1 MEIDQITL
9 KTMLDKMNRQV
20 HVSYIARYI
29 LKQELDVT
37 TRVMEHLITENQIEE
52 SEFGTQYYV
61 RKSS

>member
-9 KTMLDKMNRQV
+9 KTMLDKMNRPV

-37 TRVMEHLITENQIEE
+37 SRVMEHLINQNQIEE
-52 SEFGTQYYV
+52 SEFGQQYYV

>member
-9 KTMLDKMNRQV
+9 KTMLDKMNRPV

-52 SEFGTQYYV
+52 SEFGKQYYV

>member
-9 KTMLDKMNRQV
+9 KTMLDKMNRPV

>member
-1 MEIDQITL
+1 
-9 KTMLDKMNRQV
+9 MLDKMNRPV

>member
-1 MEIDQITL
+1 MEIDQVTL
-9 KTMLDKMNRQV
+9 KTMLDKMNRPV

-52 SEFGTQYYV
+52 SEFGKQYYV

>member
-9 KTMLDKMNRQV
+9 KTMLDKMNRPV

-29 LKQELDVT
+29 LKQGLDVT

>member
-1 MEIDQITL
+1 MEIDQVTL
-9 KTMLDKMNRQV
+9 KTMLDKMNRPV

-52 SEFGTQYYV
+52 SKFGTQYYV

>member
-9 KTMLDKMNRQV
+9 QTMLDKMNRPV

>member
-1 MEIDQITL
+1 MEIDQVTL
-9 KTMLDKMNRQV
+9 KTMLDKMNRPV

-37 TRVMEHLITENQIEE
+37 TRVMEHLINQNQIEE
-52 SEFGTQYYV
+52 SEFGQQYYV

>member
-1 MEIDQITL
+1 MEIDQVTL
-9 KTMLDKMNRQV
+9 KTMLDKMNRPV

-37 TRVMEHLITENQIEE
+37 SRVMEHLINQNQIEE
-52 SEFGTQYYV
+52 SEFGQQYYV

>member
-9 KTMLDKMNRQV
+9 KTMLDKMNRPV

-61 RKSS
+61 SKSS

>member
-9 KTMLDKMNRQV
+9 KTMLDKMNRPV

-37 TRVMEHLITENQIEE
+37 TRVMEHLKTENQIEK

>member
-1 MEIDQITL
+1 MEIDQVTL
-9 KTMLDKMNRQV
+9 KTMLDKMNRPV

-37 TRVMEHLITENQIEE
+37 NRVMEHLINQNQIEE
-52 SEFGTQYYV
+52 SEFGQQYYV

>member
-9 KTMLDKMNRQV
+9 KTMLDKMNRPV

-37 TRVMEHLITENQIEE
+37 NRVMEHLINQNQIEE
-52 SEFGTQYYV
+52 SEFGQQYYV

>member
-1 MEIDQITL
+1 MEIDQVTL
-9 KTMLDKMNRQV
+9 KTMLDKMNRPV

-37 TRVMEHLITENQIEE
+37 TRVMEHLITENQIEK

>member
-1 MEIDQITL
+1 MEIDQVTL
-9 KTMLDKMNRQV
+9 KTMLDKMNRPV

>member
-9 KTMLDKMNRQV
+9 KTMLDKMNRPV

-37 TRVMEHLITENQIEE
+37 TRVMEHLITENQIEK

>member
-9 KTMLDKMNRQV
+9 KTMLDKMNRPV

-37 TRVMEHLITENQIEE
+37 SRVMEHLINQNQIEE
-52 SEFGTQYYV
+52 SEFGKQYYV

>member
-1 MEIDQITL
+1 MEIDQVTL
-9 KTMLDKMNRQV
+9 KTMLDKMNRPV

-37 TRVMEHLITENQIEE
+37 SRVMEHLINQNQIEE
-52 SEFGTQYYV
+52 SEFGKQYYV